1 MEFLCTDGAVGLRQ
15 WSWTRFRFVDTSP
28 WVNKL
33 QKDLIEIFKADS
45 SVEIL
50 GVTDEFPF

>member
-1 MEFLCTDGAVGLRQ
+1 
-15 WSWTRFRFVDTSP
+15 VDTSP